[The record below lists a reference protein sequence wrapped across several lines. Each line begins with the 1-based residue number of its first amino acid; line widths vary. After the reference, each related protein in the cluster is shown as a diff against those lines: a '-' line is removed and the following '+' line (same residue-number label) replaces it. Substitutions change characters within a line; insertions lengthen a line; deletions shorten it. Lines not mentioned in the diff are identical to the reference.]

1 MNKIL
6 SDFEKNGGTYTKV
19 GDYYLPNLV
28 LPLEEDTRP
37 IGIWG
42 KRRKQFLMN
51 HNKALFTIM
60 SMNNTLHTHLADIN
74 EQAEEMFFRLIN
86 DMAKAEGI
94 TEQLKADNQMLWVQ
108 KMNNVRNRAMEIVNK
123 ELIYA

>member
-1 MNKIL
+1 MEI
-6 SDFEKNGGTYTKV
+6 TYTKV
-19 GDYYLPNLV
+19 GDYYLPDLTL
-28 LPLEEDTRP
+28 LPEEDTRP

-60 SMNNTLHTHLADIN
+60 SMDNTLHTHLADIN
-74 EQAEEMFFRLIN
+74 EQAKDMFFRLVK

-94 TEQLKADNQMLWVQ
+94 TEQLKAEDQMLWVQ
-108 KMNNVRNRAMEIVNK
+108 RMNNIRNIAEEIVFA
-123 ELIYA
+123 EFIYTI